1 MTVQSQC
8 RPPACMSVRL
18 SWFLMQA
25 YRELLVT
32 TPGLGQY
39 ISGAIMFEETLYQ
52 NTSTGSTMV
61 DELNKQNIVPGALLT
76 LCVGVGPQVFTIR
89 ISCYA
94 TCAELAMLP
103 RRLQANTNVRH
114 PCRGITFHA
123 AMHPFGFL
131 VQNLALGQD
140 LCPKMCRKAGA

>member
-1 MTVQSQC
+1 MHEL
-8 RPPACMSVRL
+8 L
-18 SWFLMQA
+18 SWLLMQA

-76 LCVGVGPQVFTIR
+76 LCVGVGPQVFTLR
-89 ISCYA
+89 A
-94 TCAELAMLP
+94 
-103 RRLQANTNVRH
+103 
-114 PCRGITFHA
+114 
-123 AMHPFGFL
+123 FL
-131 VQNLALGQD
+131 
-140 LCPKMCRKAGA
+140 LCNMCRVCHAPSPPTRKHQCTASVQGKNIPCSNASFWIFGPKFGSGSGSVP

>member
-1 MTVQSQC
+1 MTGSMQAT
-8 RPPACMSVRL
+8 ACMSVRL
-18 SWFLMQA
+18 RALPLQA

-76 LCVGVGPQVFTIR
+76 LCASVGAKI
-89 ISCYA
+89 
-94 TCAELAMLP
+94 
-103 RRLQANTNVRH
+103 
-114 PCRGITFHA
+114 
-123 AMHPFGFL
+123 
-131 VQNLALGQD
+131 
-140 LCPKMCRKAGA
+140 